1 MNQQR
6 YCAILDELK
15 IDIAEKRPRDLSGFH
30 NMNLLHENAKPHV
43 ARSTVAK
50 LHEINLPTLPHAPYS
65 PDKAPSD
72 FYLFSS
78 LKSFFVGKTFN
89 SKADVEKS

>member
-15 IDIAEKRPRDLSGFH
+15 IDIAEKRRRDLSGFH
-30 NMNLLHENAKPHV
+30 NMNLLHDV

-50 LHEINLPTLPHAPYS
+50 LHAINLPTLPHAPYS

-78 LKSFFVGKTFN
+78 LK
-89 SKADVEKS
+89 

>member
-15 IDIAEKRPRDLSGFH
+15 IDIAEKGRHDLSGFH
-30 NMNLLHENAKPHV
+30 NMNSLHDNAKPHV

-50 LHEINLPTLPHAPYS
+50 LHEINLLTLPHAPYS

-78 LKSFFVGKTFN
+78 LKSFFVDKTFTPKRMLN
-89 SKADVEKS
+89 KL

>member
-1 MNQQR
+1 
-6 YCAILDELK
+6 
-15 IDIAEKRPRDLSGFH
+15 
-30 NMNLLHENAKPHV
+30 MNLLHDNSKPHV
-43 ARSTVAK
+43 ARSTLAK
-50 LHEINLPTLPHAPYS
+50 LHEINLSTLPHTSYS

-89 SKADVEKS
+89 SKADVEEAIKE